1 MKSRSLSRRLALQ
14 AGLATAALVIG
25 ASLLVTAYTAA
36 HQLAMTGRSAQDS
49 ANLIRATL
57 NRLGLS
63 QATLLTVDSNT
74 SPNDPHVWLLQNG
87 TPVLQ
92 SPNANGRPP
101 SGPIRTGLVLGS
113 FPSQHVYV
121 YDPSSKIGILLEA
134 PLAPSLAMLQDM
146 IIADGTIGLAGA
158 LIGGLLGY
166 FAARRM
172 LRPVVQLTNAAT
184 ALRSR
189 RSRLRLLPALSAA
202 DDEIGQLGN
211 VLNRL
216 LGDLEVERQRDRAML
231 AEAAHQL
238 RTPLQIVQGNAQLLM
253 EPGRLS
259 EEDAAESVAAIDL
272 AVHGM
277 IRLANDLLTLESA
290 RQQSPEH
297 RPLPLA
303 PWLQGM
309 AEDAQALSP
318 ETQVEVELLEAQS
331 LRTDPD
337 LLNRAYWAVL
347 ENALHYT
354 PPGGSVRLGADVRED
369 EIRIYVQDS
378 GPGIPPQELPFVTD
392 RFYRGSAG
400 RSGQGGSG
408 LGLAIASAIAGVLGG
423 RLDLECPAGGGTIAT
438 LAFRATPQSAREK
451 RVSATSA
458 GTS

>member
-1 MKSRSLSRRLALQ
+1 MTSRSLSRRLALQ

-25 ASLLVTAYTAA
+25 ASLLVTAYTAV
-36 HQLAMTGRSAQDS
+36 HQLAMTARTAQESAD
-49 ANLIRATL
+49 LIRATL

-87 TPVLQ
+87 APVLQ

-101 SGPIRTGLVLGS
+101 AGPIRTGLVMGS
-113 FPSQHVYV
+113 FPSEHVYV
-121 YDPSSKIGILLEA
+121 YDPSSKIGVLLEA
-134 PLAPSLAMLQDM
+134 PLAPTLAMLQDM

-158 LIGGLLGY
+158 VIGGLLGY

-189 RSRLRLLPALSAA
+189 RSHLRLLPALSAA
-202 DDEIGQLGN
+202 DDEIGRLGN

-216 LGDLEVERQRDRAML
+216 LGDLEAERQRDRAML

-253 EPGRLS
+253 DPGRLT
-259 EEDAAESVAAIDL
+259 EEDAAESIAAIDL
-272 AVHGM
+272 AVRGM

-290 RQQSPEH
+290 RQQSPE
-297 RPLPLA
+297 RQPFPLG

-318 ETQVEVELLEAQS
+318 DTIVELAPIEAQS

-354 PPGGSVRLGADVRED
+354 PQGGTVRLGAGVRD
-369 EIRIYVQDS
+369 GEIRVYVQDT
-378 GPGIPPQELPFVTD
+378 GPGIPAQELPFVAD

-400 RSGQGGSG
+400 RAGQGGSG
-408 LGLAIASAIAGVLGG
+408 LGLAIASAVAGVLGG
-423 RLDLECPAGGGTIAT
+423 RLELECPPEGGTIAT
-438 LAFRATPQSAREK
+438 LAFRASPQSQSEK